1 MEVTC
6 HLAPA
11 SRNAPCGGA
20 LGTVLPKIE
29 ISELPGELCT
39 YKIQYHKYVLRD
51 ADTTSTDRTQESAPS
66 RCAYSSTP
74 TTRLTDVL
82 PSAAVQ
88 RWSRQDTCRSAG
100 GSCQCV
106 RKFVRTPLDANSHL
120 RLAHANTASSVA
132 SHGAV
137 ASARSDMTQAAAQ
150 YYFCIDDC
158 SSGP

>member
-1 MEVTC
+1 
-6 HLAPA
+6 
-11 SRNAPCGGA
+11 
-20 LGTVLPKIE
+20 
-29 ISELPGELCT
+29 LPGELCT

-51 ADTTSTDRTQESAPS
+51 ADTTSTDRIQESAPS

-137 ASARSDMTQAAAQ
+137 ASARSEKANKYAHAMSGVASHIAKSDAPGTAHMSTRTHPARAEPRHTHTRAR
-150 YYFCIDDC
+150 
-158 SSGP
+158 SSQ